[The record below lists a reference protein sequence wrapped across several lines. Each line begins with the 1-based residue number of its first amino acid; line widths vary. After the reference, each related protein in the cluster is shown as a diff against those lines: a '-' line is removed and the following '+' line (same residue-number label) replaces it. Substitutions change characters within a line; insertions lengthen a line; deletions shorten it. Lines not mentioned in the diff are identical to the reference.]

1 MIHRLVL
8 QGLWR
13 SASVA
18 ILVLVR
24 GFGLYRCPL
33 VYPMGVAHAAAL
45 LATMMYLQQGLGRR

>member
-24 GFGLYRCPL
+24 GFGLYRPL

-45 LATMMYLQQGLGRR
+45 LATMRYLQQGLGRR